1 MHPKVNE
8 LNNLRLK
15 LGLTTYRIWKET
27 NISIRTLENFFQGTH
42 EPKIGLYFKI
52 NDYLKSKDNV

>member
-27 NISIRTLENFFQGTH
+27 NISIRTLENFFKGAH

-52 NDYLKSKDNV
+52 NDYLKSKEA

>member
-27 NISIRTLENFFQGTH
+27 NISIRTLDNFFQGKH
-42 EPKIGLYFKI
+42 IPKIDLYFKI
-52 NDYLKSKDNV
+52 NDYLKSKEV